1 MSDAAMKISDLNE
14 RAIETL
20 GDLINDI
27 RDGKV
32 IVDRYR
38 EKNDNI
44 ETTKK
49 KDTCRTYAFTGVSHV
64 EMRLIHPERVEEFR
78 ETIEAAEALAAL
90 AHAGIAVAD
99 MRGDGGE
106 DIDA

>member
-14 RAIETL
+14 RAIEILT
-20 GDLINDI
+20 DLINDI

-38 EKNDNI
+38 QENENI
-44 ETTKK
+44 ETIKK
-49 KDTCRTYAFTGVSHV
+49 KDTCRTYALTGVSY
-64 EMRLIHPERVEEFR
+64 
-78 ETIEAAEALAAL
+78 AEVLAAL

-99 MRGDGGE
+99 MGGDDGE